1 MIRAR
6 LLVPALALAAL
17 ASCATTHQGVRLFGT
32 ARVVSDFDS
41 YRLERVGLIPID
53 GESTTAE
60 QEAVLQATFYS
71 ELSRST
77 DFEIVP
83 LSPDDLAEVPR
94 SEPVRRGWYDTR
106 TILEVSQRFQL
117 DGLLIGTVTDLQTF
131 HPQRISVQFDLVS
144 AETGLTLWSS
154 SLHLDAGDQRV
165 REGLETFYSFG
176 EGDSAQSGE
185 PWELSLLSPR
195 RFARFAA
202 WQTAR
207 LL

>member
-1 MIRAR
+1 MKRALFA
-6 LLVPALALAAL
+6 LLCLAPA
-17 ASCATTHQGVRLFGT
+17 CATTHQGVELFGT
-32 ARVVSDFDS
+32 ARVVQDFSS
-41 YRLERVGLIPID
+41 YQLERVGLIPVS
-53 GESTTAE
+53 GEQITPE

-77 DFEIVP
+77 SFEIVV
-83 LSPDDLAEVPR
+83 LDKDDLAEVPI
-94 SEPVRRGWYDTR
+94 SDPVRRGWYNTR
-106 TILEVSQRFQL
+106 TILGVSERFNL

-165 REGLETFYSFG
+165 REGLQTFYSFG
-176 EGDSAQSGE
+176 AGDSAASGE

-202 WQTAR
+202 WQIAR